1 MTKRSEDALFSAWV
15 VVLAGVVSALQVG
28 KLPPALTALQA
39 DLGLTLVQSGFLLS
53 MVQLAGMLTAVVVGL
68 LADRLGLKRAMVS
81 GLVLLAAASALG
93 SLASSAAVLLILR
106 AIEGMGFLWVTL
118 PAPALIRRLV
128 PVGRLAG
135 MIGVWGTY
143 MPLGTALAL
152 LGGPFVIPI
161 GGWPLWWNLFALLSL
176 AMAIWLYRAVPA
188 DPPSLPQVRGSLV
201 SSLAA
206 TLSAPGPWLV
216 ALMFCV
222 YSAQWLAV
230 VGFLPSIYAGA
241 GLTGATLGVLTALA
255 AGANVL
261 GNVASGRLLQAG
273 HQPHRLLW
281 VGFGGMAV
289 GSSLAF
295 MAATEALPV
304 LRYGATLLFFSVGGL
319 VPGTLFALAV
329 RLAPGERQVA
339 GTVGWVLQWSALGQ
353 FFGPPAM
360 AWVAAQAGGWQ
371 QTPLVT
377 GSCCALGAALAWLT
391 ARHIRRA
398 AKTAS
403 A

>member
-1 MTKRSEDALFSAWV
+1 MTSRGEGGISAAWV
-15 VVLAGVVSALQVG
+15 VVLAGVVAALQVG

-39 DLGLTLVQSGFLLS
+39 DLGLSLVESGFLLS
-53 MVQLAGMLTAVVVGL
+53 MVQLAGMLAAVVVGL
-68 LADRLGLKRAMVS
+68 LADSLGLRRAMVS
-81 GLVLLAAASALG
+81 GLLMLAVASALG
-93 SLASSAAVLLILR
+93 SLASSASVLLVLR

-128 PVGRLAG
+128 LPDRLAW

-152 LGGPFVIPI
+152 LGGPFIIPL
-161 GGWPLWWNLFALLSL
+161 GGWPMWWDLFALLSL

-188 DPPSLPQVRGSLV
+188 DPPSPTQAR
-201 SSLAA
+201 SSLGASLTA

-241 GLTGATLGVLTALA
+241 GLSGAILGVLTALA
-255 AGANVL
+255 AGVNGV
-261 GNVASGRLLQAG
+261 GNVVSGRLLQAG

-281 VGFGGMAV
+281 VGFGGMAL

-295 MAATEALPV
+295 MAATEALPM
-304 LRYGATLLFFSVGGL
+304 LRYAATLLFFSVGGL
-319 VPGTLFALAV
+319 VPATLFALAV
-329 RLAPGERQVA
+329 RLASGERQVA

-353 FFGPPAM
+353 FFGPPTV

-371 QTPLVT
+371 QTHWVT
-377 GSCCALGAALAWLT
+377 VGCCVLGSGLALLT
-391 ARHIRRA
+391 ARHMRHLA
-398 AKTAS
+398 GKA
-403 A
+403 

>member
-1 MTKRSEDALFSAWV
+1 MTKHAADSLFPAWV
-15 VVLAGVVSALQVG
+15 VVLAGVVAALQVA

-39 DLGLTLVQSGFLLS
+39 DLGLSLVQSGFLLS

-68 LADRLGLKRAMVS
+68 LADSFGLKRAMVS
-81 GLVLLAAASALG
+81 GLLLLAAASALG
-93 SLASSAAVLLILR
+93 SLASNAPALLILR
-106 AIEGMGFLWVTL
+106 AIEGMGFLWATL

-128 PVGRLAG
+128 PAGRLAG

-152 LGGPFVIPI
+152 LGGPFVIPL
-161 GGWPLWWNLFALLSL
+161 GGWPLWWDLFAALSL
-176 AMAIWLYRAVPA
+176 VMAIWLHRAVPA
-188 DPPSLPQVRGSLV
+188 DPPTQLHAR
-201 SSLAA
+201 SSLTTSLTA
-206 TLSAPGPWLV
+206 TLTAPGPWLV
-216 ALMFCV
+216 ALMFGV

-230 VGFLPSIYAGA
+230 VGFLPSIYASA
-241 GLTGATLGVLTALA
+241 GLSGAVLGVLTALA
-255 AGANVL
+255 AGANVV

-273 HQPHRLLW
+273 YQPHRLLW
-281 VGFGGMAV
+281 VGFAGMAL

-295 MAATEALPV
+295 MAATEGWPV
-304 LRYGATLLFFSVGGL
+304 LRYASMLLFFSVGGL
-319 VPGTLFALAV
+319 VPATLFSLAV

-353 FFGPPAM
+353 FFGPPAV

-377 GSCCALGAALAWLT
+377 GSCCILGAVLAGLT
-391 ARHIRRA
+391 AGYMRRLPA
-398 AKTAS
+398 GA
-403 A
+403 

>member
-1 MTKRSEDALFSAWV
+1 MTAAAANPMTAAWV

-39 DLGLTLVQSGFLLS
+39 DLGLSLVQSGFLLS

-68 LADRLGLKRAMVS
+68 LADSLGLKRAMVS
-81 GLVLLAAASALG
+81 GLLLLAAASALG
-93 SLASSAAVLLILR
+93 SLASTAPVLLVLR

-128 PVGRLAG
+128 APQRLAR

-152 LGGPFVIPI
+152 LGGPFIIPI
-161 GGWPLWWNLFALLSL
+161 GGWPLWWDLFALLSL
-176 AMAIWLYRAVPA
+176 AMAVWLYRVVPS
-188 DPPSLPQVRGSLV
+188 DPPSLPQSRTTLV

-206 TLSAPGPWLV
+206 TLSAAGPWLV

-230 VGFLPSIYAGA
+230 VGFLPSIYASVGLSGA
-241 GLTGATLGVLTALA
+241 SLGVLTAAA
-255 AGANVL
+255 AGANVV

-273 HQPHRLLW
+273 HPPQKLLW
-281 VGFGGMAV
+281 IGFGGMAL

-295 MAATEALPV
+295 MAATETLPV
-304 LRYGATLLFFSVGGL
+304 LRYAATLLFFSVGGL
-319 VPGTLFALAV
+319 VPATLFALAV

-353 FFGPPAM
+353 FFGPPAV

-371 QTPLVT
+371 QTPWVT
-377 GSCCALGAALAWLT
+377 VGCCALGSGLAALT
-391 ARHIRRA
+391 ARHMRHLSGRP
-398 AKTAS
+398 
-403 A
+403 